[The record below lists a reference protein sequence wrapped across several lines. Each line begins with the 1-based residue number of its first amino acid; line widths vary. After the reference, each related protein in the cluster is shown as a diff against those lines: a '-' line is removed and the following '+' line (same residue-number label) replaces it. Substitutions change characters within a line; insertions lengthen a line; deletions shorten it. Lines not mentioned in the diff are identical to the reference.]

1 MKILLVSTS
10 CFNVPPPTY
19 AGLERIVYDLA
30 VGLCELGNEV
40 TVAATKGSKARA
52 EGEKYD
58 VIETVDFTGDLRAFG
73 QEGDAYKIYKD
84 KMKDFD
90 IVHSHNW
97 LAHPYLYKQE
107 HPELKVT
114 HTHHGHINWRTPPPV
129 KYPNLC
135 AISNYMALEYS
146 SRLGISTRFVH
157 NGIDLGLYKFQ
168 KEKGERLLYVGRFA
182 RYKCSHIAIDIARRM
197 RMPLDLLGGTTFV
210 EDPRYVNQIYDQ
222 CDGKQ
227 IRWFGETPHDIKVK
241 LMQNAKC
248 LLFPSQMG
256 EPFGL
261 CAAEAMATGTPVVA
275 LDDGAI
281 KEVVEHE
288 KTGFVVKSVDEMCEA
303 VKHVDRI
310 KPEDCRRRVE
320 EKFGRQAMSKSYLSL
335 YSQILSGAEW

>member
-30 VGLCELGNEV
+30 VGLCDLGNEV
-40 TVAATKGSKARA
+40 TIAATKGSKARA

-73 QEGDAYKIYKD
+73 QEEDAYKIYKD

-97 LAHPYLYKQE
+97 LAHPYLHKQE
-107 HPELKVT
+107 HPELKLI

-129 KYPNLC
+129 KFPNLC
-135 AISNYMALEYS
+135 AISNFMALEYS
-146 SRLGISTRFVH
+146 ARLGISTRFVH
-157 NGIDLGLYKFQ
+157 NGIDLGLYKFL

-182 RYKCSHIAIDIARRM
+182 KYKMPHAAIDIARRL

-210 EDPRYVNQIYDQ
+210 EDPGYVNRIYDQ

-227 IRWFGETPHDIKVK
+227 IRWFGEAPHDIKIK

-248 LLFPSQMG
+248 LLFPSQMS

-261 CAAEAMATGTPVVA
+261 VALESLACGTPVVT
-275 LDDGAI
+275 LKDGAI
-281 KEVVEHE
+281 PEVVKDNEV
-288 KTGFVVKSVDEMCEA
+288 GFVCKSVDEMCEA
-303 VKHVDRI
+303 VKKVDEI
-310 KPEDCRRRVE
+310 KPEACRKWAEGFSRRAMA
-320 EKFGRQAMSKSYLSL
+320 EKYLS
-335 YSQILSGAEW
+335 YYNQIISGDEW